1 MWWVGKFLWVM
12 RLCALFILLLI
23 LPAPDRVCTSR
34 RTAHIRQCWHY
45 IGIWRGLGHDYRQR
59 VVVSLAVKRL
69 VPPMPFTGA
78 GACLS
83 GNAES

>member
-34 RTAHIRQCWHY
+34 RTAHIRQCRPYVASGEAWGT
-45 IGIWRGLGHDYRQR
+45 ITANAWL
-59 VVVSLAVKRL
+59 SLSLSKDL
-69 VPPMPFTGA
+69 FHL
-78 GACLS
+78 CLS
-83 GNAES
+83 QGRGHA